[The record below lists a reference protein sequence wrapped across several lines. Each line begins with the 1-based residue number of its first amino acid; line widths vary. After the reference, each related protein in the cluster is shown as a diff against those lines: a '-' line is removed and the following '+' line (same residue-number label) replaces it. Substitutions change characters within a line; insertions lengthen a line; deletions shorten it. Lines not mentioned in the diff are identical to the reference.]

1 MVSNRVYNEL
11 FKEYIIYV
19 GLSNDDVSC
28 YIAGN
33 NLDEEDGMHV
43 WYEFVVTPI
52 VLNAIKNNDNNILT
66 KSFKFIEECL
76 KSDDKDVTEVIEFS
90 LLEGIIAG
98 IGEDIKNIDLYFG
111 DETMKSIDFIKKYIF
126 SN

>member
-1 MVSNRVYNEL
+1 MVYNEL
-11 FKEYIIYV
+11 FKEYMEYV
-19 GLSNDDVSC
+19 GLSNNDVSC
-28 YIAGN
+28 YIAEN
-33 NLDEEDGMHV
+33 NLDEDDGMHV

-52 VLNAIKNNDNNILT
+52 LVNAIKNNDNNILT
-66 KSFKFIEECL
+66 KSFEFIEECL

-90 LLEGIIAG
+90 LLEGIIAE

-111 DETMKSIDFIKKYIF
+111 DETMKSIDSIKKYIF